1 MDGVPLVEPMS
12 LLYNALLHTAASG
25 IFPYIWL
32 KARNDPE
39 FRKGRRGIYNRALS
53 EHAHPRIW
61 LHASSVGEV
70 TGALPV
76 LHALHA
82 RLPRA
87 SLFLTVGTL
96 QGFSFAG
103 SQVPPSVRVL
113 PFPLDLPLILK
124 RALNYMQPDL
134 YVGFEG
140 EFWPN
145 LFRLLAENG
154 VPAVLLNGRLSS
166 RSTRRY
172 RLVQG
177 LFQPVFTQ
185 FTWLA
190 MHSWDDRR
198 NIVQLGAPSGRTL
211 VLGSSKYGG
220 LLARAQA
227 DRPGFWREILGIADD
242 VPVVVGGSLRGGEC
256 TQLLEVFR
264 DLMDQEPAVVGI
276 FAPRHMHNISVMADW
291 LKRHRLP
298 FQMLSDMECGR
309 EKREQSVILVNRIGV
324 LFELYSLGDLVFCG
338 GSLEPIGGHN
348 ILEPAAWG
356 KAVFYGPHIH
366 RVLDEHKLLTSF
378 EGSFLVENSRMLRDY
393 WRQWVHHL
401 PGLRIHGR
409 RAKEALA
416 GLSQIVD
423 KQVDLIMNVLVERG
437 VCSVMNHAKD

>member
-1 MDGVPLVEPMS
+1 MS
-12 LLYNALLHTAASG
+12 LLYNALLHAAAFG
-25 IFPYIWL
+25 IFPHMWI
-32 KARNDPE
+32 KARDDPE
-39 FRKGRRGIYNRALS
+39 FRKGRRGIYNRTLL

-70 TGALPV
+70 TGAVPV
-76 LHALHA
+76 LHALYE
-82 RLPRA
+82 RLPCV
-87 SLFLTVGTL
+87 SLFLTVATP
-96 QGFSFAG
+96 QGFRFAG
-103 SQVPPSVRVL
+103 SQVPPSVPVL

-124 RALNYMQPDL
+124 RALNHIKPDL

-145 LFRLLAENG
+145 LFRYLAGSG

-166 RSTRRY
+166 RSSRWY

-177 LFQPVFTQ
+177 LFQPVFRH

-198 NIVQLGAPSGRTL
+198 NVLQVGAHSERTL
-211 VLGSSKYGG
+211 VLGSSKYAG
-220 LLARAQA
+220 LLARARA
-227 DRPGFWREILGIADD
+227 DRPEFWREILGIAGD
-242 VPVVVGGSLRGGEC
+242 VPVVVGGSLRGAEC

-264 DLMDQEPAVVGI
+264 DLMESEPTLVGI
-276 FAPRHMHNISVMADW
+276 FAPRHMHNISVMAHW
-291 LKRHRLP
+291 LKRHRMP
-298 FQMLSDMECGR
+298 FQMLSDMEWR
-309 EKREQSVILVNRIGV
+309 KEKRKYSVILVDRIGV

-366 RVLDEHKLLTSF
+366 RVLDEHNLLTTF
-378 EGSFLVENSRMLRDY
+378 EGSFLVENSHKLGDC
-393 WRQWVHHL
+393 WRQWVYHL
-401 PGLRIHGR
+401 PRLRVHGR

-416 GLSQIVD
+416 GLSQTVD
-423 KQVDLIMNVLVERG
+423 KQVDLIMDVIREEG
-437 VCSVMNHAKD
+437 VCSVRNHAKN